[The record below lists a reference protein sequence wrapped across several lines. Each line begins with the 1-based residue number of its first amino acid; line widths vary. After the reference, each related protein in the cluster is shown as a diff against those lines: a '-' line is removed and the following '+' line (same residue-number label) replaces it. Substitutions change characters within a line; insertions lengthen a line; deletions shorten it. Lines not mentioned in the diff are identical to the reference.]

1 MANLDVVRDAV
12 ADCAEVVER
21 EDDAGLGGG
30 GRERGRA
37 GLGAGPGYCRAD
49 GLGIITER
57 G

>member
-1 MANLDVVRDAV
+1 LANLDVVRDAV

-37 GLGAGPGYCRAD
+37 GWGAGPG
-49 GLGIITER
+49 
-57 G
+57 